1 MNWIDEKTDEEA
13 QDNAPPKKES
23 ALDFIRWLV
32 SVVVLVLVV
41 RTFFYEPFNIP
52 SGSMIPTLQVGDYLW
67 VSKYSYGYSKYS
79 LPLSPNLFSGRVW
92 GAEPHRGDVAVFRFT
107 KDPSIDY
114 VKRIIGLPG
123 DHVQMRGGQL
133 YLNGVAVNCDPE
145 GEYIEEDE
153 NHLNRPGSLCRET
166 LPGSAG
172 APPVEHQVLRFP
184 QDGLRNDT
192 PDYVVPEGYF
202 FAMGDNRDHSADSR
216 FMGTGDEDLGFV
228 PMENL
233 VGRAGMIFFSVD
245 MTHPIWQFWSWPTE
259 IRWARIFH
267 VVH

>member
-123 DHVQMRGGQL
+123 DHVQMRAGQL

-153 NHLNRPGSLCRET
+153 NHLNRPRQPVPRDVAGKCRSASRRASGSSLPCRW
-166 LPGSAG
+166 LA
-172 APPVEHQVLRFP
+172 Q
-184 QDGLRNDT
+184 
-192 PDYVVPEGYF
+192 
-202 FAMGDNRDHSADSR
+202 
-216 FMGTGDEDLGFV
+216 
-228 PMENL
+228 
-233 VGRAGMIFFSVD
+233 
-245 MTHPIWQFWSWPTE
+245 
-259 IRWARIFH
+259 
-267 VVH
+267 